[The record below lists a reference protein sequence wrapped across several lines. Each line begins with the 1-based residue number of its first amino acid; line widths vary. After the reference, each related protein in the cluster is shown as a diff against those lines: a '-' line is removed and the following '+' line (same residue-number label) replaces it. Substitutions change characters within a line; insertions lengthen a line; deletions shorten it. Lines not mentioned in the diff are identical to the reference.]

1 MSPPPAL
8 LREDG
13 PTGAVLGDL
22 PSPYLADPATGL
34 LHLPRFLA
42 KIRKHLAGTLP
53 RSYQRNFRKGFDRFL
68 CLHLGVDPDEVVEAV
83 REATTAGEAEAPDGL
98 DRRLA
103 ALFPADL
110 RAPAWNRQVV
120 QIGMSPE
127 GQVRIREILA
137 DMGVPDRADIRSFAD
152 LIELDEGR
160 IPGFLTEPSAGD
172 A

>member
-1 MSPPPAL
+1 MSPPPVL

-42 KIRKHLAGTLP
+42 KIRKHLEGTLP

-68 CLHLGVDPDEVVEAV
+68 CLHLGVDPEEVVEAV
-83 REATTAGEAEAPDGL
+83 REATAAGEGEEGV

-103 ALFPADL
+103 ALFPADR

-127 GQVRIREILA
+127 GQERIREILA
-137 DMGVPDRADIRSFAD
+137 DMGVPDREDIRSFAD

-160 IPGFLTEPSAGD
+160 IPGFLPEPPAGR